1 MIRSDQILLLIEIPK
16 KLSLPKITSSKQLEL
31 TKTTY
36 VNFEKYFRLNYEKKL
51 FKTAFT
57 EKLGKVTKFFNISKA
72 YKSEE
77 KIPSVKR
84 VSRCSQNNRQVI
96 IG

>member
-36 VNFEKYFRLNYEKKL
+36 VNFEKYFRLNYEK
-51 FKTAFT
+51 TAFT
-57 EKLGKVTKFFNISKA
+57 EKLGKVTIFFNISKA